1 MAKKIFRSTM
11 AVGLWVLL
19 LSAALFLGMLYQYF
33 TDRFTQEL
41 ESETWLVARGVESMG
56 QDYLDGLRTDNRITW
71 VAPDGT
77 VLYDNEADAAS
88 MENHADREE
97 IQEALFGIQGTAR
110 RESATLS
117 QLTIYVAHRLDDGS
131 VIRLAGSQSTVV
143 HLLMAMAPPI
153 VLILIVTL
161 IFAAALSSR
170 LTKRL
175 VRPILE
181 LDLERPED
189 SEVYDE
195 LSPLLTRI
203 RRQNDTIRAQMD
215 QLRQQKQE
223 FTALTE
229 NMSEG
234 FLLLDAKGRVLSY
247 NTGVLRLLGAAA
259 PAEEASVLT
268 LDRGDVFQQ
277 LVEQVLDGRRSQ
289 VRMERAG
296 RVLQLLGDPVLR
308 DGETAGAVLVLL
320 DVTEREQ
327 AEQMRRE
334 FTANVSHELKTP
346 LTSISGMAEIMKDGL
361 VKQEDVRGFA
371 ADIYQESQ
379 RLIRLVED
387 ILHLS
392 RLDEGGGG
400 LERQEID
407 LLDLARTVEDRL
419 QSTAKQHQVELELT
433 GTTGHPG
440 PALGGGGDGVQ
451 PVRQRHQVQ
460 PPRRQG
466 VRPGGGRGGR
476 GHRDRVRHG
485 HRHPPGGPGAGVRA
499 VLPGGQEPLQ
509 GHRRHRPGPVHR
521 QARGRPPQRPGGAGQ
536 RPRKG
541 HHGAPALPQGAERI
555 RLFRAAPRGRPP
567 YSKICTNFRKQIAKL
582 LWKWYNHRTGESLSE
597 RAPKGHQRK
606 RRFDYGIH
614 AAAAP
619 VQPQDGGHGDQRS
632 LRHPPLPQHPLYRHH
647 PHEARAHHGP
657 GGGHRPVPAVHL

>member
-33 TDRFTQEL
+33 TDRYTQEL

-56 QDYLDGLRTDNRITW
+56 LDYLDGLRTDNRITW
-71 VAPDGT
+71 VAQDGT

-268 LDRGDVFQQ
+268 LDRSDVFQQ

-296 RVLQLLGDPVLR
+296 RILQLLGDPVLR

-433 GTTGHPG
+433 GDH
-440 PALGGGGDGVQ
+440 AAVQ
-451 PVRQRHQVQ
+451 GLPSVVEEM
-460 PPRRQG
+460 
-466 VRPGGGRGGR
+466 VYNLCDNAIKYNRPGGKASVRVEDGADAVTVTVSDTGIGIPPEDRERVFERFYRVDKSHSKAIGGT
-476 GHRDRVRHG
+476 GLGLSIV
-485 HRHPPGGPGAGVRA
+485 
-499 VLPGGQEPLQ
+499 
-509 GHRRHRPGPVHR
+509 
-521 QARGRPPQRPGGAGQ
+521 
-536 RPRKG
+536 K
-541 HHGAPALPQGAERI
+541 HGAALHNAQLELDSAPGKGTTV
-555 RLFRAAPRGRPP
+555 RLRF
-567 YSKICTNFRKQIAKL
+567 
-582 LWKWYNHRTGESLSE
+582 
-597 RAPKGHQRK
+597 PKEQN
-606 RRFDYGIH
+606 
-614 AAAAP
+614 A
-619 VQPQDGGHGDQRS
+619 
-632 LRHPPLPQHPLYRHH
+632 
-647 PHEARAHHGP
+647 
-657 GGGHRPVPAVHL
+657 

>member
-56 QDYLDGLRTDNRITW
+56 LDYLDGLRTDNRITW
-71 VAPDGT
+71 VAQDGT
-77 VLYDNEADAAS
+77 VLYDNEADAAA

-268 LDRGDVFQQ
+268 LDRSDVFQQ

-296 RVLQLLGDPVLR
+296 RILQLLGDPVLR

-433 GTTGHPG
+433 GDH
-440 PALGGGGDGVQ
+440 AAVQ
-451 PVRQRHQVQ
+451 GLPSVVEEM
-460 PPRRQG
+460 
-466 VRPGGGRGGR
+466 VYNLCDNAIKYNRPGGKASVRVEDGADAVTVTVSDTGIGIPPEDRERVFERFYRVDKSHSKAIGGT
-476 GHRDRVRHG
+476 GLGLSIV
-485 HRHPPGGPGAGVRA
+485 
-499 VLPGGQEPLQ
+499 
-509 GHRRHRPGPVHR
+509 
-521 QARGRPPQRPGGAGQ
+521 
-536 RPRKG
+536 K
-541 HHGAPALPQGAERI
+541 HGAALHNAQLELDSAPGKGTTV
-555 RLFRAAPRGRPP
+555 RLRF
-567 YSKICTNFRKQIAKL
+567 
-582 LWKWYNHRTGESLSE
+582 
-597 RAPKGHQRK
+597 PKEQN
-606 RRFDYGIH
+606 
-614 AAAAP
+614 A
-619 VQPQDGGHGDQRS
+619 
-632 LRHPPLPQHPLYRHH
+632 
-647 PHEARAHHGP
+647 
-657 GGGHRPVPAVHL
+657 

>member
-56 QDYLDGLRTDNRITW
+56 LDYLDGLRTDNRITW
-71 VAPDGT
+71 VAQDGT

-247 NTGVLRLLGAAA
+247 NTGALRLLGAAA

-268 LDRGDVFQQ
+268 LDRSDVFQQ

-296 RVLQLLGDPVLR
+296 RILQLLGDPVLR

-433 GTTGHPG
+433 GDH
-440 PALGGGGDGVQ
+440 AAVQ
-451 PVRQRHQVQ
+451 GLPSVVEEM
-460 PPRRQG
+460 
-466 VRPGGGRGGR
+466 VYNLCDNAIKYNRPGGKASVRVEDGADAVTVTVSDTGIGIPPEDRERVFERFYRVDKSHSKAIGGT
-476 GHRDRVRHG
+476 GLGLSIV
-485 HRHPPGGPGAGVRA
+485 
-499 VLPGGQEPLQ
+499 
-509 GHRRHRPGPVHR
+509 
-521 QARGRPPQRPGGAGQ
+521 
-536 RPRKG
+536 K
-541 HHGAPALPQGAERI
+541 HGAALHNAQVELDSAPGKGTTV
-555 RLFRAAPRGRPP
+555 RLRF
-567 YSKICTNFRKQIAKL
+567 
-582 LWKWYNHRTGESLSE
+582 
-597 RAPKGHQRK
+597 PKEQN
-606 RRFDYGIH
+606 
-614 AAAAP
+614 A
-619 VQPQDGGHGDQRS
+619 
-632 LRHPPLPQHPLYRHH
+632 
-647 PHEARAHHGP
+647 
-657 GGGHRPVPAVHL
+657 

>member
-56 QDYLDGLRTDNRITW
+56 LDYLDGLRTDNRITW
-71 VAPDGT
+71 VAQDGT
-77 VLYDNEADAAS
+77 VLYDNEADAAA

-153 VLILIVTL
+153 ALILIVTL
-161 IFAAALSSR
+161 VFAAALSSR

-268 LDRGDVFQQ
+268 LDRSDVFQQ

-296 RVLQLLGDPVLR
+296 RILQLLGDPVLR

-371 ADIYQESQ
+371 TDIYQESQ

-433 GTTGHPG
+433 GDH
-440 PALGGGGDGVQ
+440 AAVQ
-451 PVRQRHQVQ
+451 GLPSVVEEM
-460 PPRRQG
+460 
-466 VRPGGGRGGR
+466 VYNLCDNAIKYNRPGGRASVRVEDGADAVTVTASDTGIGIPPADRQRVFERFYRVDKSHSKAIGGT
-476 GHRDRVRHG
+476 GLGLSIV
-485 HRHPPGGPGAGVRA
+485 
-499 VLPGGQEPLQ
+499 
-509 GHRRHRPGPVHR
+509 
-521 QARGRPPQRPGGAGQ
+521 
-536 RPRKG
+536 K
-541 HHGAPALPQGAERI
+541 HGAALHNAQLELDSAPGKGTTV
-555 RLFRAAPRGRPP
+555 RLRF
-567 YSKICTNFRKQIAKL
+567 
-582 LWKWYNHRTGESLSE
+582 
-597 RAPKGHQRK
+597 PKEQN
-606 RRFDYGIH
+606 
-614 AAAAP
+614 A
-619 VQPQDGGHGDQRS
+619 
-632 LRHPPLPQHPLYRHH
+632 
-647 PHEARAHHGP
+647 
-657 GGGHRPVPAVHL
+657 